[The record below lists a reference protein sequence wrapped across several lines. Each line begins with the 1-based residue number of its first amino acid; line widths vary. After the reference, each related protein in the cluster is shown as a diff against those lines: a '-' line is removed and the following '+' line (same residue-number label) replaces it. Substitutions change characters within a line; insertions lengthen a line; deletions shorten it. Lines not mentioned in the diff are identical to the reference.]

1 MGSEIYKR
9 GIFFNR
15 CYDEINISK
24 PEMVADIHRSY
35 LEAGAEVLTTNS
47 FGANRIRLTQFGMES
62 RPRKSIA
69 EPSKSPN

>member
-47 FGANRIRLTQFGMES
+47 FGANRIRLTQLDW
-62 RPRKSIA
+62 RDAPRKSTDA
-69 EPSKSPN
+69 P